1 MRINLKTSW
10 DQVTIED
17 YMKIYSIIGDENI
30 NEVEKEIM
38 ILAVLAG
45 VNERDLNTFP
55 LSEIKRL
62 FSMIGF
68 IHEQP
73 KGDIQDYYFIG
84 GKRYKLVK
92 NPGDMTAGQFI
103 DISTYTKDGDTMIE
117 NIHLIAATL
126 LLPAPFEPAQPLKRW
141 QKFFNWVLRKVKNK
155 NFQSYC
161 DKKGLRQYK
170 KEIKN
175 LPVEEYGTTSQAET
189 AEIFF
194 ENMTIDQAM
203 GISFF
208 FVLLSMSFSKV
219 MEAYLGSEAKNQLKL
234 VSKSLKKPREKEIM
248 KKIMEISNLD
258 LMKSM
263 DGSQP

>member
-10 DQVTIED
+10 EQVTIED

-45 VNERDLNTFP
+45 VNEHQLNKFP

-68 IHEQP
+68 IHELP

-103 DISTYTKDGDTMIE
+103 DINSYTKDADLMIE

-141 QKFFNWVLRKVKNK
+141 QKFFNWLLRKTKGTWYH
-155 NFQSYC
+155 SYC
-161 DKKGLRQYK
+161 TKKGLIPYTTD
-170 KEIKN
+170 IKN
-175 LPVEEYGTTSQAET
+175 LPVEEYGATSQVET
-189 AEIFF
+189 AENFF
-194 ENMTIDQAM
+194 KYMTIDQAM

-208 FVLLSMSFSKV
+208 FVLLSMSYTKV
-219 MEAYLGSEAKNQLKL
+219 MQDYLGSEVKNQLKL
-234 VSKSLKKPREKEIM
+234 VSTSLKTQKEKEIM
-248 KKIMEISNLD
+248 KKITELSNLD
-258 LMKSM
+258 FIKSM
-263 DGSQP
+263 DGLQQ